1 MPATGSRI
9 SLKLQE
15 LSDSLGR
22 QASVSDRIAEL
33 IQNLIFSGDLKPGDR
48 VVESRIARQ
57 LGVGQP
63 TVREAL
69 AAVEHKGLVVR
80 MANQG
85 CAVTTLTRSEVEQ
98 ILRIRDELEMLAVEL
113 TVENARDDELHKLIA
128 IAGQM
133 KAAARAR
140 NVEDFFQHD
149 LRFHETLW
157 ELSGNAFLPKL
168 LSQLMLPLLAFLFI
182 RNMRSHS
189 HIDMVA
195 SADAHVQIVESIM
208 TGDKKLAR
216 RVAQEKFQMF
226 ADQHMALYPQ

>member
-1 MPATGSRI
+1 MPLTDSRV
-9 SLKLQE
+9 SLKLDE
-15 LSDSLGR
+15 LSNSLGR
-22 QASVSDRIAEL
+22 QSSVSDRIAEV
-33 IQNLIFSGDLKPGDR
+33 IQNLIFAGDLNPGDR

-69 AAVEHKGLVVR
+69 TTLEHKGLVVR
-80 MANQG
+80 LANQG
-85 CAVTTLTRSEVEQ
+85 CVVTTLTRIEVSQ

-113 TVENARDDELHKLIA
+113 TVENAPHEDLHKLIA

-133 KAAARAR
+133 RGAARAR

-168 LSQLMLPLLAFLFI
+168 LSRVMLPLLAFLFI

-195 SADAHVQIVESIM
+195 SAEAHVQIVESIM

-226 ADQHMALYPQ
+226 ADQHMALYSQ